1 MWANGETYERDE
13 NRQKGILQ
21 EDKTENV
28 VAKYQ

>member
-13 NRQKGILQ
+13 NRQKVILQ